1 MSDTRLSP
9 AIVALIH
16 HTELNRSGWFE
27 AYKKHAISTLFWLE
41 NTDLSPQ
48 DIIDKQ
54 TYVGI
59 TGLSS
64 PETSAAFLSELCDE
78 NVLIKINEGQYR
90 LTESSFH
97 EVGKL
102 ISAAKTLEQA
112 VIANFCEIV
121 ERDFDNLSFPNTTH
135 FWIQFHDDFLLPM
148 VEFFGARTYEIL
160 TGKTTDIDQAPFAQL
175 FLSTFSTDVRPYV
188 RRIIEAFLD
197 PSNFEF
203 RAYTLRLLNNSFF
216 LIANRYRREHLE
228 TLYGGAKRPVIRCLL
243 DTNFLYS
250 ILELHDNPSN
260 DAANALLTTIE
271 RAKKY
276 IDVRLYVFPP
286 TVDELKRSLI
296 AQEESLSQLLVSKTL
311 HAAVSDGAVSGV
323 VLKFFTASGRT
334 GYTLSAKDL
343 F

>member
-1 MSDTRLSP
+1 MPVLYFVAENQNSAPIRDNIMSDTRLSP

-54 TYVGI
+54 TDLGI
-59 TGLSS
+59 TGLSV
-64 PETSAAFLSELCDE
+64 PETSAFLSELCDE

-102 ISAAKTLEQA
+102 ISSAETLEQA
-112 VIANFCEIV
+112 VIANFCEIM

-135 FWIQFHDDFLLPM
+135 LWIQFHEYFLLPM

-175 FLSTFSTDVRPYV
+175 FLSVRPG
-188 RRIIEAFLD
+188 
-197 PSNFEF
+197 
-203 RAYTLRLLNNSFF
+203 TL
-216 LIANRYRREHLE
+216 
-228 TLYGGAKRPVIRCLL
+228 
-243 DTNFLYS
+243 
-250 ILELHDNPSN
+250 
-260 DAANALLTTIE
+260 
-271 RAKKY
+271 
-276 IDVRLYVFPP
+276 
-286 TVDELKRSLI
+286 
-296 AQEESLSQLLVSKTL
+296 
-311 HAAVSDGAVSGV
+311 
-323 VLKFFTASGRT
+323 
-334 GYTLSAKDL
+334 
-343 F
+343 